1 MTSTTPSNPVFARGR
16 GAIIT
21 GGASGIGLATA
32 RRLAMLGMR
41 VCIADRDGEAL
52 EAAATELAGLAQ
64 GGMTDVLA
72 VKTDVSS
79 PAEVERLGGAAFD
92 RFSDIAFLMNNAAAF
107 RGGDAFSDWND
118 WRQLIDVNV
127 LGVLNGVQR
136 IGHRM
141 IAQGKPGAIINTG
154 SKQGITSPPGNT
166 AYNVSKAAVK
176 SLTEGLAHTLRNLPG
191 CQVTAHLLI
200 PGFTYTGDTAKR
212 IAKKPAAAWFPDQ
225 VAQRLIEGLEAGEF
239 YILCQDNETTRE
251 MDERRILWA
260 ANDLIENRPALSRW
274 DPRFKDAFDAFMANK
289 STS

>member
-92 RFSDIAFLMNNAAAF
+92 RFSDIAFLMNNAPSP
-107 RGGDAFSDWND
+107 RS
-118 WRQLIDVNV
+118 
-127 LGVLNGVQR
+127 
-136 IGHRM
+136 
-141 IAQGKPGAIINTG
+141 T
-154 SKQGITSPPGNT
+154 TSPRPCLHCRRCCPE
-166 AYNVSKAAVK
+166 VK
-176 SLTEGLAHTLRNLPG
+176 
-191 CQVTAHLLI
+191 
-200 PGFTYTGDTAKR
+200 
-212 IAKKPAAAWFPDQ
+212 
-225 VAQRLIEGLEAGEF
+225 
-239 YILCQDNETTRE
+239 
-251 MDERRILWA
+251 
-260 ANDLIENRPALSRW
+260 
-274 DPRFKDAFDAFMANK
+274 
-289 STS
+289 

>member
-1 MTSTTPSNPVFARGR
+1 MPNAPSSAVLARGR

-41 VCIADRDGEAL
+41 VCIADLDGEAL
-52 EAAATELAGLAQ
+52 EAAATELAGLTP

-79 PAEVERLGGAAFD
+79 VAEVERLGATAFD

-107 RGGDAFSDWND
+107 RGGDVFSGLND

-136 IGHRM
+136 IGRAM
-141 IAQGKPGAIINTG
+141 VDQGKPGVIVNTG

-191 CQVTAHLLI
+191 CQITAHLLI
-200 PGFTYTGDTAKR
+200 PGFTYTGDTARRVPQKP
-212 IAKKPAAAWFPDQ
+212 PAAWLPDQ
-225 VAQRLIEGLEAGEF
+225 VAQRLIEGLNAGEF

-251 MDERRILWA
+251 TDERRILWGT
-260 ANDLIENRPALSRW
+260 NDIIENRPALSRW
-274 DPRFKDAFDAFMANK
+274 DPEFKQAFDAFMKKDSAR
-289 STS
+289 